1 MRHGA
6 LGVASGFV
14 PRGGQLG
21 DAIFQRQIA
30 HVDDAILDR
39 VVKPLE
45 LHFRLGHTMFKIGD
59 MIHQSFEPY
68 RVEQRILE
76 MMMDHRLIWTVHQN
90 GNV

>member
-1 MRHGA
+1 
-6 LGVASGFV
+6 
-14 PRGGQLG
+14 
-21 DAIFQRQIA
+21 
-30 HVDDAILDR
+30 
-39 VVKPLE
+39 
-45 LHFRLGHTMFKIGD
+45 MFKIGD